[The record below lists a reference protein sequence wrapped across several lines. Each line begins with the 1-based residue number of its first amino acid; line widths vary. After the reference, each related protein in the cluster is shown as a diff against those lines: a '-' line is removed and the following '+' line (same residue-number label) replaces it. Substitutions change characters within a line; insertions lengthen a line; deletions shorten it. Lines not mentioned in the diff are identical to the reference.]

1 VWETDAIPLALV
13 TGLLVAFAIEIASI
27 YLLAPNMAWRPP
39 CRNADERKRL
49 REESNHC
56 RRNALTM
63 AGLTLAALSLLY
75 GLSDSESSVTVDAL
89 SVLSF
94 GFVFFLVSY
103 SVASLSLERRMYWVI
118 QDKTTAYGCLFMLA
132 GVAILLTN
140 VPSIAISVT
149 VTGLVIVLVV
159 HFLEFKSDL
168 ETAANESRNS

>member
-1 VWETDAIPLALV
+1 
-13 TGLLVAFAIEIASI
+13 
-27 YLLAPNMAWRPP
+27 
-39 CRNADERKRL
+39 
-49 REESNHC
+49 
-56 RRNALTM
+56 
-63 AGLTLAALSLLY
+63 
-75 GLSDSESSVTVDAL
+75 
-89 SVLSF
+89 
-94 GFVFFLVSY
+94 
-103 SVASLSLERRMYWVI
+103 MYWVI